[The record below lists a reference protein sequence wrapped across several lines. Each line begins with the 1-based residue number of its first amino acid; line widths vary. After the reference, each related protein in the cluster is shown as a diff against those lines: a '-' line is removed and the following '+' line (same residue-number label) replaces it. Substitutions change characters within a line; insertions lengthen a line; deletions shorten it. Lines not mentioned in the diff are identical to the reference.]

1 MSRRWRRTLAVG
13 MVAWLSSTLGLLA
26 GPAWAGSGRV
36 ILVRPTAA
44 DDTIGEALNRVRG
57 ELVAEGFDVAEVDV
71 LPDLAPPTPGS
82 ATPEDAALATIDLS
96 VEEGAHV
103 VDLRVIDRITNK
115 TVIRRTPVESG
126 TTSST
131 AEVLAVRAVEL
142 LRASLLEL
150 LLESRPSA
158 PNPNATAVSEVRHAS
173 KWAAQG
179 LPHEREPVWAVEV
192 GALVV
197 TDLGGIPPAVLALA
211 RIRRALFGPLSLRAT
226 VAGLGTEMRAASA
239 AGEATVTQNIG
250 LIECVASLW
259 AAAVIHPFVSIGGG
273 ILYTSVEGHAV
284 FPYQAQSN
292 PPQWSAAADASLG
305 AEVKLGRR
313 FALSL
318 EGHALLAQPYPV
330 VQLLGADVARTGHP
344 AILGSLSVVG
354 WL

>member
-1 MSRRWRRTLAVG
+1 
-13 MVAWLSSTLGLLA
+13 MVAWLSSTLGLLG

-36 ILVRPTAA
+36 VLVRPTAA
-44 DDTIGEALNRVRG
+44 DETIGEALNRVRG

-71 LPDLAPPTPGS
+71 LPDLAPPTPGGV
-82 ATPEDAALATIDLS
+82 APQDAALATIDLS

-103 VDLRVIDRITNK
+103 VDLRVIDRVTNK
-115 TVIRRTPVESG
+115 TVIRRTPVEGG

-150 LLESRPSA
+150 LLESRPPA
-158 PNPNATAVSEVRHAS
+158 PNATAVAEVRHAS

-197 TDLGGIPPAVLALA
+197 TELGGIPPAVLALA
-211 RIRRALFGPLSLRAT
+211 RIRRVLFGPLSLRAT

-239 AGEATVTQNIG
+239 VGEATVTQNIG
-250 LIECVASLW
+250 LIECVASPW
-259 AAAVIHPFVSIGGG
+259 ATTVIHPFVSIGGG
-273 ILYTSVEGHAV
+273 VLYTSVEGHAV

-305 AEVKLGRR
+305 AEVKIGRR

-330 VQLLGADVARTGHP
+330 VQLLGVDVARTGHP
-344 AILGSLSVVG
+344 AILGSVSVVG